1 MSSSSLPVCQNLT
14 EHFNSVLVDIKFQQ
28 IWKLQFRYLNCIR
41 LENPELFQVSR
52 PKMEFSGWTDVDVEC
67 PQVWKIRQED
77 VNHVLRIII
86 VHYPL
91 IQLNVGR
98 KMNGKRA
105 KVGELG
111 QNLGKLEGSLSARQ
125 VDIELNPS
133 KFLAIYC
140 NKIRGAAL
148 PSQSL
153 ARFVPDK
160 VHCLQIMM
168 GHLAFS

>member
-1 MSSSSLPVCQNLT
+1 
-14 EHFNSVLVDIKFQQ
+14 
-28 IWKLQFRYLNCIR
+28 
-41 LENPELFQVSR
+41 
-52 PKMEFSGWTDVDVEC
+52 MEFSGWTDVDVEC

-105 KVGELG
+105 KVGELC

-140 NKIRGAAL
+140 NKIR
-148 PSQSL
+148 
-153 ARFVPDK
+153 
-160 VHCLQIMM
+160 
-168 GHLAFS
+168 